1 VERETGEKEHRGLT
15 TGDENRRTYKEG
27 EKAGGEK
34 HGRGVWKG
42 KREGEKEHKRFDYRR
57 RTP

>member
-27 EKAGGEK
+27 EKASKNK

-42 KREGEKEHKRFDYRR
+42 KRERKNTEV
-57 RTP
+57 